1 MIFTKPSTVHP
12 RGTRIRRSIVHGTLL
27 TIALC
32 ALITALP
39 EVAKGDDWNGYEKTD
54 FSVGGRGALLVVPKQ
69 PAPGKHWIWRTEFFG
84 IAPQADIALLG
95 EGVYVAY
102 IGVGGLF
109 GAPVALDA
117 MDKFYE
123 HVTKTYGLNS
133 KVVLEG
139 FSRGGL
145 YALNWAIR
153 HPDRVACMYLDAPV
167 CDFKSWPGGGGRVR
181 MSGRDW
187 RDCLAAYKMT
197 DAQARAYKGN
207 PIDNLAP
214 LAKAKIP
221 IFCVCGDMHDW
232 VVPIEANTLLLESR
246 YKELGGE
253 VYVIRKPKAGHRP
266 HSLPDPTPIVNFV
279 LKNTTGGK
287 MAEGKWKAEKAEKA
301 KKALA
306 AQKEAAAPAKAA
318 PVANAA
324 PQPYRQHIFFFG
336 DSITKAGGY
345 VRHIQGA
352 LNKQTP
358 KFPPVVINFG
368 HYSETISNLS
378 EAYHPG
384 RRPCMLNWL
393 GAMVAEKPDF
403 AVACYGINDAI
414 YHPYD
419 EKRFA
424 AYKSGIETLIE
435 KFNAVDTYVVL
446 FTPPPFAAAG
456 PPFPPGTT
464 PAQREVLLAEANAK
478 AEIEAQ
484 KDPKKYGYRTAY
496 PYYDH
501 VMARYTKWVLT
512 LATRDGVSV
521 VDIRTPMV
529 AKIKEAYGGDA
540 IHPNGRGHAIMAE
553 TFLKAWPAIQAKR
566 LKFKAK
572 AKPAAK
578 GK

>member
-1 MIFTKPSTVHP
+1 MICTKPSTVPP
-12 RGTRIRRSIVHGTLL
+12 RGTRIRRSLVHGTLL
-27 TIALC
+27 TIALG
-32 ALITALP
+32 AVIAALP
-39 EVAKGDDWNGYEKTD
+39 EVAKGGDWNGYEKID

-84 IAPQADIALLG
+84 IDPQADIALLG

-287 MAEGKWKAEKAEKA
+287 MAEGKWKAEADR
-301 KKALA
+301 KALIARQTVDTIPFNAKPDRKSILRAFEFSTDIGDNYGARVQGFLYPPKSGEYVFAVA
-306 AQKEAAAPAKAA
+306 ADDVAKLFLSTDADPKNKALIAHAPEWTEPANFTKFPTQKSKPVQLEGGKKYYIEAVHKEDTGGAHLSVGWIAPGGSA
-318 PVANAA
+318 PV
-324 PQPYRQHIFFFG
+324 
-336 DSITKAGGY
+336 
-345 VRHIQGA
+345 VIQGA
-352 LNKQTP
+352 VLSPYPSGRKGTILYEVWLNP
-358 KFPPVVINFG
+358 ASWP
-368 HYSETISNLS
+368 E
-378 EAYHPG
+378 
-384 RRPCMLNWL
+384 RRQN
-393 GAMVAEKPDF
+393 K
-403 AVACYGINDAI
+403 
-414 YHPYD
+414 
-419 EKRFA
+419 
-424 AYKSGIETLIE
+424 
-435 KFNAVDTYVVL
+435 
-446 FTPPPFAAAG
+446 
-456 PPFPPGTT
+456 
-464 PAQREVLLAEANAK
+464 
-478 AEIEAQ
+478 
-484 KDPKKYGYRTAY
+484 
-496 PYYDH
+496 
-501 VMARYTKWVLT
+501 
-512 LATRDGVSV
+512 
-521 VDIRTPMV
+521 
-529 AKIKEAYGGDA
+529 
-540 IHPNGRGHAIMAE
+540 
-553 TFLKAWPAIQAKR
+553 
-566 LKFKAK
+566 
-572 AKPAAK
+572 
-578 GK
+578 